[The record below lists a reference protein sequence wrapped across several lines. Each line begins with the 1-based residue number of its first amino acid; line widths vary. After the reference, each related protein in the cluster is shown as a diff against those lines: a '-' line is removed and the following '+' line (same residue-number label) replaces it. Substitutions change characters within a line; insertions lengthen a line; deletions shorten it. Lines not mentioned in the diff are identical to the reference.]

1 MKNDQKIYLSKN
13 KNRPLKLLSSM
24 QELERMAHII
34 LHLGNKQ
41 NTYIFLYRVIVKLM
55 IYNLFRERDK
65 NRNRNSK

>member
-1 MKNDQKIYLSKN
+1 
-13 KNRPLKLLSSM
+13 M